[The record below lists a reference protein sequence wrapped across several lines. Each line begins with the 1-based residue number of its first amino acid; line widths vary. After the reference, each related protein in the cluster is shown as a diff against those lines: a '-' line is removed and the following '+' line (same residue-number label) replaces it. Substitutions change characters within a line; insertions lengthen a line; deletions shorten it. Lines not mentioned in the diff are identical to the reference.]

1 MKITI
6 DGREIEL
13 TEEKAK
19 KMREFL
25 GIEPKTLAEVAVG
38 DTFRIGE
45 FEFIKFADNNGQT
58 IAVMNEGI
66 FESKFDDSTNN
77 FAKSSLYKRLVKE
90 VLPKIEKIV
99 GAENIVEFETDLF
112 TADGLDVYGKMKS
125 KIGLPTF
132 DFYRSNRA
140 IFDKYP
146 TENWWWTST
155 ANGNERFV
163 FCVSPVGGLC
173 DYFSC
178 YVSLCVRPFCIVKSS
193 IFVS

>member
-6 DGREIEL
+6 DGREIEI

-19 KMREFL
+19 EMRELL
-25 GIEPKTLAEVAVG
+25 GIKPKTLAEFAIG
-38 DTFRIGE
+38 DTFHIGE

-58 IAVMNEGI
+58 TAVMKDSI
-66 FESKFDDSTNN
+66 FESEFDDKTNN
-77 FAKSSLYKRLVKE
+77 FANSELYKRLVKE
-90 VLPKIEKIV
+90 VLPEIEKIV
-99 GAENIVEFETDLF
+99 GKENIVEFETDLF
-112 TADGLDVYGKMKS
+112 TADGLDIYGKMKS

-146 TENWWWTST
+146 VDDWWWAST
-155 ANGNERFV
+155 ANGNGRFV
-163 FCVSPVGGLC
+163 LCVSPLGCIDCDGCGVGRA
-173 DYFSC
+173 
-178 YVSLCVRPFCIVKSS
+178 VRPFIIFDSN

>member
-6 DGREIEL
+6 DGREIEV
-13 TEEKAK
+13 TEEKANGL
-19 KMREFL
+19 REFL
-25 GIEPKTLAEVAVG
+25 GIKPKILAEVAVG
-38 DTFRIGE
+38 DTFHIGE

-58 IAVMNEGI
+58 TAVMRESI
-66 FESKFDDSTNN
+66 FESKFDDNTNN

-99 GAENIVEFETDLF
+99 GAENVVEFETDLL
-112 TADGLDVYGKMKS
+112 TADGLDIYGKMKS
-125 KIGLPTF
+125 RISLPTF

-146 TENWWWTST
+146 MEYWWWTST
-155 ANGNERFV
+155 ANGNEYYV
-163 FCVSPVGGLC
+163 FCVSPYGLLSY
-173 DYFSC
+173 DGSIYNNHS
-178 YVSLCVRPFCIVKSS
+178 VRPFLIFASN